1 MLTEK
6 ILQILATIGM
16 GALPIF
22 EVRGAL
28 SVALGLFRMNVWEA
42 FLCAALGN
50 IIAVSLVL
58 RFLDPV
64 SRFLMARHPW
74 WNKTITLLFNKTRHE
89 HSKKFKEFG
98 SLFLIGIVALPL
110 PMAGAWLGSLIAFL
124 FGVRYWPALILI
136 TIGILGAGALVS
148 LGFQSVTSLNDW
160 LEIW

>member
-1 MLTEK
+1 MFSEK
-6 ILQILATIGM
+6 ILQILTTIGI
-16 GALPIF
+16 AFLPVF
-22 EVRGAL
+22 EVRGAIPF
-28 SVALGLFRMNVWEA
+28 ALGVFKMSIVEA
-42 FLCAALGN
+42 FCWSVLGN
-50 IIAVSLVL
+50 TLAVAIVL

-64 SRFLMARHPW
+64 SRFLMTRSAWCNRIL
-74 WNKTITLLFNKTRHE
+74 TALFHKTRHE

-98 SLFLIGIVALPL
+98 ALFLIAFVAVPLPL
-110 PMAGAWLGSLIAFL
+110 TGGWTGSLIAYL

>member
-6 ILQILATIGM
+6 ILQVLTTIGM

-28 SVALGLFRMNVWEA
+28 SMALGLFHMNVWEA
-42 FLCAALGN
+42 FLSAALGN
-50 IIAVSLVL
+50 ILAVSLVL
-58 RFLDPV
+58 RFLDPA
-64 SRFLMARHPW
+64 SRFLMKRYPW
-74 WNKTITLLFNKTRHE
+74 WNTTLTRLFHKTRHE

-124 FGVRYWPALILI
+124 FGVRYWNALILLS
-136 TIGILGAGALVS
+136 IGILCSGALVIF
-148 LGFQSVTSLNDW
+148 GVHSVTELIEW
-160 LEIW
+160 IKA